1 MTDHI
6 QCNCLFI
13 EAYHWLLAVPSDY
26 GSNTAYE
33 PSELGTSNVG
43 QHENSKLG
51 QMI

>member
-13 EAYHWLLAVPSDY
+13 QAYHCLLSVRPDY
-26 GSNTAYE
+26 GNDTAHE